1 MISVVIPIYNVEK
14 YLEKCVRSVLAQKG
28 IEKEIIL
35 VDDGSTDN
43 SRVLCDHLSNKYS
56 DNIRVIHKDNEGVSR
71 ARNDGIEAA
80 LGDWIAF
87 VDADDDIE
95 EGMLQAYCS
104 TIAGYAGADIALI
117 GY

>member
-1 MISVVIPIYNVEK
+1 M
-14 YLEKCVRSVLAQKG
+14 LAQKG